1 MIPID
6 IELQSLL
13 AALRVFIL
21 FALIFVTGLI
31 GLLEFAPKPA
41 RTIAAI
47 TWAVLLAVVLEVV
60 L

>member
-1 MIPID
+1 MVPID
-6 IELQSLL
+6 LELRDLL

-41 RTIAAI
+41 RTMAAI
-47 TWAVLLAVVLEVV
+47 VWAVLLAVVLEVV
-60 L
+60 I

>member
-6 IELQSLL
+6 LELQDLL
-13 AALRVFIL
+13 VALRVFIL

-41 RTIAAI
+41 RTLAAI
-47 TWAVLLAVVLEVV
+47 VWAVLLAIVLGVVV
-60 L
+60 